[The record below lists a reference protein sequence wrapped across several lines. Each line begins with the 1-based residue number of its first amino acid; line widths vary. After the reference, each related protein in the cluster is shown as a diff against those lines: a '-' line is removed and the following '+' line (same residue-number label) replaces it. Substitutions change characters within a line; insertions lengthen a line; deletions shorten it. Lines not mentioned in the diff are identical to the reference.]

1 MSYKGWEEAALR
13 NAVRPARSAASCRP
27 GRSTSHERI
36 EIDTNTARSFLSRRP
51 APTVASQV
59 VRLLELTLIRVGNEE
74 YAKHNDSFG
83 LSTMRDRHVRVS
95 GSRMRFEFRGKRRI
109 VHAVELDDPRLAKIV
124 RHSQELPGYELFQY
138 LDAAGKR
145 QTMNSSDVN
154 AYLQDIVGTEY
165 TAKYFRTWAGTVL
178 AARALHEF
186 SSFDSQAQA
195 KRNVLRAIEAVAKR
209 LGNTKAV
216 CRKCYIHPD
225 VLNCYMEGKLAEML
239 EQHAGREMESK
250 LQRLPPEET
259 AVLASSFRDSGA
271 VAQETT

>member
-1 MSYKGWEEAALR
+1 
-13 NAVRPARSAASCRP
+13 
-27 GRSTSHERI
+27 
-36 EIDTNTARSFLSRRP
+36 
-51 APTVASQV
+51 
-59 VRLLELTLIRVGNEE
+59 
-74 YAKHNDSFG
+74 
-83 LSTMRDRHVRVS
+83 
-95 GSRMRFEFRGKRRI
+95 
-109 VHAVELDDPRLAKIV
+109 
-124 RHSQELPGYELFQY
+124 
-138 LDAAGKR
+138 
-145 QTMNSSDVN
+145 MNSSDVN

-165 TAKYFRTWAGTVL
+165 TAKDFRTWAGTVL

-225 VLNCYMEGKLAEML
+225 VLNCYMEGKLTKML
-239 EQHAGREMESK
+239 EQHAGRELESK
-250 LQRLPPEET
+250 LQRLPPEEA